1 MSGNISDYLEDVLLD
16 HCLGTT
22 IYTMA
27 STVYCA
33 LFESSPGDDDSGT
46 ECSGTDYAR
55 KVATFTDASG
65 GSCSNTTNIT
75 FTEAGGAWGTITHI
89 GLYDHISTGNL
100 LWWGTLDASKDVDKG
115 DTFKIN
121 KNDLDLALT

>member
-1 MSGNISDYLEDVLLD
+1 MAGNISDDLEDKLLD
-16 HCLGTT
+16 HSLGTT

-27 STVYCA
+27 ATVYCG
-33 LFESSPGDDDSGT
+33 LYTSSPTDADSGT

-55 KVATFTDASG
+55 KIAAFTGASG

-75 FTEAGGAWGTITHI
+75 FTQAGGAWGTITHI
-89 GLYDHISTGNL
+89 GLHDHLSTGNL
-100 LWWGTLDASKDVDKG
+100 LWWGTLSASKDVDKG

-121 KNDLDLALT
+121 KGDLDLTLG

>member
-1 MSGNISDYLEDVLLD
+1 MAGNISDYLEDALLD

-22 IYTMA
+22 VYTMPT
-27 STVYCA
+27 TVYVGLYTA
-33 LFESSPGDDDSGT
+33 NPGDADGGT

-55 KVATFTDASG
+55 KVATFTAASG
-65 GSCSNTTNIT
+65 GSCSNTTNVT

-89 GLYDHISTGNL
+89 GLHDHLSTGNL
-100 LWWGTLDASKDVDKG
+100 LWWGTLAASKTVAKG

-121 KNDLDLALT
+121 KNDLDLALG